1 MAPAEYK
8 FIGIVNSIIQYL
20 EQEIKIYKDIL
31 KIAQTQKNIL
41 EAGETGDLIPSME
54 QKDRLF
60 DEIRK
65 VEVEL
70 LPIKSK
76 WMKVK
81 NKELVPL
88 AEKVEILAIELNA
101 TMKQLLEIEKENEEL
116 IAQRMENITN
126 SISSLQDVS
135 EGRRA
140 YEKGS
145 APEIAKFI
153 NVRK

>member
-1 MAPAEYK
+1 M
-8 FIGIVNSIIQYL
+8 GIANLIIQYL
-20 EQEIKIYKDIL
+20 EQEINIYKDIL
-31 KIAQTQKNIL
+31 EIAQTQKQIL
-41 EAGETGDLIPSME
+41 EAGETDDLTLSME

-81 NKELVPL
+81 DKELVPL
-88 AEKVEILAIELNA
+88 AEKVEALATELNS
-101 TMKQLLEIEKENEEL
+101 TMKQLLEIEKGNEAL

-135 EGRRA
+135 EGRKA

-145 APEIAKFI
+145 SPEIAKFI